1 MDRSAQPLMAVPL
14 AALARELRSARLT
27 SAELTRAMR
36 ARAEAQAGEGARVFT
51 RLYGDEAIAQAVRLD
66 ALRAGGLELSPL
78 MGLPV
83 SVKDLF
89 DVAGEATAA
98 GSRVLARAAPATRDA
113 AVVARVR
120 RAGAVLMGRT
130 NMTEFAF
137 SGLGLNPHHGTPR
150 NPHDRDAGRIPGG
163 SSSGAAV
170 SVTDGMSAAAIGTDT
185 GGSVRIPAALC
196 GLVGFKPTASRVTQD
211 GTLPLAASLDS
222 IGVIAPTVDCCAR
235 VDAVIADVPAL
246 PSAWPA
252 FRPPRLGIPD
262 RYVLEGLDDT
272 VAAAFTRALRGLE
285 RAGATVVEIALPLD
299 EIPAHTADGGIVAI
313 EAYAWHEPLL
323 RERESDYDP
332 RVASRIMRGRG
343 RLAVDYLRL
352 LAWRLDWI
360 ARMAATLAGVDALV
374 MPTVPVVAPLIAPLA
389 ASDDAYTRANLLLL
403 RNPTVV
409 NLLDGCAV
417 SIPCHRGH
425 ELPTGLTIA
434 GGHGHDARILSI
446 AHWAEEEL
454 ARAD

>member
-1 MDRSAQPLMAVPL
+1 MNGTTEPLKALPL

-27 SAELTRAMR
+27 SRELTDAML
-36 ARAEAQAGEGARVFT
+36 ARAAATGGEGARVFT
-51 RLYGDEAIAQAVRLD
+51 RLYRDDAAAQAERLD

-78 MGLPV
+78 MGLPM
-83 SVKDLF
+83 SIKDLF
-89 DVAGEATAA
+89 DVAGEVTTA
-98 GSRVLARAAPATRDA
+98 GSRVLADAAPAAQDA
-113 AVVARVR
+113 SVVARLR

-137 SGLGLNPHHGTPR
+137 SGLGLNPRHGTPR
-150 NPHDRDAGRIPGG
+150 NPHDREAGRIPGG

-196 GLVGFKPTASRVTQD
+196 GLVGFKPTAARVAQA

-252 FRPPRLGIPD
+252 FRPPRLGVPD
-262 RYVLEGLDDT
+262 RYVLEALDDT
-272 VAAAFTRALRGLE
+272 VAAAFARALRALE
-285 RAGATVVEIALPLD
+285 RAGATVVEIPLPLD
-299 EIPAHTADGGIVAI
+299 EIPVHTADGGLVAI
-313 EAYAWHEPLL
+313 EAYAWHETLL
-323 RERESDYDP
+323 REHEADYDP
-332 RVASRIMRGRG
+332 RVASRILRGRG

-352 LAWRLDWI
+352 QAWRRDWI
-360 ARMAATLAGVDALV
+360 ARMGAALAAVDALA

-417 SIPCHRGH
+417 SLPCHQGT
-425 ELPTGLTIA
+425 ELPTGLMIA